1 MKRIALILLTLIVG
15 FAFVRADN
23 PCTRYFAGN
32 RGYVKV
38 YYNRSD
44 NKLEISSQTGMNIRH
59 IAELQIKVTCTH
71 KWQIRGIRER
81 GTNRV
86 ISPAKWNEELV
97 TICDSR
103 YTNIPVNKSISLSNG
118 LADLPQDS
126 NTDYFENFNVTIS
139 NPLLSSENEI
149 STSENRVQEN
159 RTPSKSND
167 NNATEKTPEDR
178 NGNATENKTNNANNP
193 QPSNV
198 CQPTFPS
205 AGGNTCP
212 VENSSNN
219 NRAFI
224 ESSTVVSNSYS
235 SASISVRLAV
245 SAAEKTLVEVALYD
259 GGTEVGRSTAVFLKG
274 ESYDNI
280 SFSAPE
286 AKHRY
291 TAKIVSAYAVQ

>member
-1 MKRIALILLTLIVG
+1 MKKIALILLTLIVG

-86 ISPAKWNEELV
+86 ISPAKWNEEQV

-159 RTPSKSND
+159 RTPSKSNE
-167 NNATEKTPEDR
+167 NNATE
-178 NGNATENKTNNANNP
+178 NTN
-193 QPSNV
+193 PS
-198 CQPTFPS
+198 FAS
-205 AGGNTCP
+205 SGGNLRNVTG
-212 VENSSNN
+212 SNN
-219 NRAFI
+219 NKAYVRN
-224 ESSTVVSNSYS
+224 SQVVSNQHKQVHVFIDFTNY
-235 SASISVRLAV
+235 
-245 SAAEKTLVEVALYD
+245 EKRWTTVIVELYD
-259 GGTEVGRSTAVFLKG
+259 GNAVEATQSKK
-274 ESYDNI
+274 I
-280 SFSAPE
+280 FSNSSSEILFNVRE
-286 AKHRY
+286 ANHTY
-291 TAKIVSAYAVQ
+291 TARIVDASVE

>member
-1 MKRIALILLTLIVG
+1 MKKIALILLTLIVG

-149 STSENRVQEN
+149 STSENRVQE
-159 RTPSKSND
+159 K
-167 NNATEKTPEDR
+167 

-198 CQPTFPS
+198 CQPSFPS
-205 AGGNTCP
+205 AGDNIGL

-219 NRAFI
+219 NSAYI
-224 ESSTVVSNSYS
+224 KSSTVNSNSYK
-235 SASISVRLAV
+235 SAYIDVYLAKN
-245 SAAEKTLVEVALYD
+245 AAEKTFVVVALYD
-259 GGTEVGRSTAVFLKG
+259 GNTEIGRETAVFTKNGLNR
-274 ESYDNI
+274 EI

-286 AKHRY
+286 ANHRY

>member
-71 KWQIRGIRER
+71 KWQSRGIRER
-81 GTNRV
+81 GTGRV
-86 ISPAKWNEELV
+86 KTPAKWNEEQV

-126 NTDYFENFNVTIS
+126 NTDCFENFNVTIS

-149 STSENRVQEN
+149 STSENRVQE
-159 RTPSKSND
+159 KND
-167 NNATEKTPEDR
+167 
-178 NGNATENKTNNANNP
+178 NATENKKNNANNP
-193 QPSNV
+193 QSTNV
-198 CQPTFPS
+198 CQPSFPS
-205 AGGNTCP
+205 VGGNTIL

-219 NRAFI
+219 NSAYI
-224 ESSTVVSNSYS
+224 ESSTVNSDSYK
-235 SASISVRLAV
+235 SAYIRVHLAEN
-245 SAAEKTLVEVALYD
+245 AAEKTIVVVALYD
-259 GGTEVGRSTAVFLKG
+259 GNTLIEEKTAVFLKVAHFKDI
-274 ESYDNI
+274 Y
-280 SFSAPE
+280 FSAPE

-291 TAKIVSAYAVQ
+291 TAKIVSARAVQ

>member
-1 MKRIALILLTLIVG
+1 MKKIALILLTLIVG

-167 NNATEKTPEDR
+167 NNTTEKSESTF
-178 NGNATENKTNNANNP
+178 NNP
-193 QPSNV
+193 HAETRPNNV
-198 CQPTFPS
+198 CEPS
-205 AGGNTCP
+205 FAPSKGNFCS
-212 VENSSNN
+212 VVGSSNN
-219 NRAFI
+219 NTVSLKDTRILSKSTKRAYVEI
-224 ESSTVVSNSYS
+224 NLTKT
-235 SASISVRLAV
+235 AR
-245 SAAEKTLVEVALYD
+245 EKTYVIVELYD
-259 GGTEVGRSTAVFLKG
+259 GNELISTRSTYV
-274 ESYDNI
+274 
-280 SFSAPE
+280 SAGYSSSAINFDVSEPN
-286 AKHRY
+286 HTY
-291 TAKIVSAYAVQ
+291 TAKIIEASVE